1 MTKGIILLG
10 LGPGEPSHLTREA
23 WEHLSAI
30 PEVYLRTRQHP
41 TVAGLPASL
50 TIHSFDDLYDE
61 AQSFEAVYAAIIDQV
76 LTLAQRAEGI
86 TYAVPGSPYVAEAT
100 CPEIRRRALEMG
112 IPIRVIEGLSFLEP
126 TCTALEID
134 PFPRLMAVDALEL
147 AVSHVPP
154 FPPDVPAL
162 IAQVYSQSVASDV
175 KLTLMAVYP
184 DEHPVRLV
192 HAAGTAAQLIEDL
205 PLFEVDRSPHIGL
218 LTSLYV
224 PPLPVSTSFEAFQ
237 EVIAQLRAP
246 DGCPWDREQDHQT
259 LRKHLLE
266 EAYEALEAMDADDP
280 AAMCEELG
288 DLLLQIVLHA
298 QIGEEY
304 GEFRMR
310 DILTGI
316 HDKIVRR
323 HPHIFSDVEV
333 SGSKGVVQN
342 WERIKQE
349 ERVAAGGD
357 KVKGMLD
364 GVPLALPGLVQ
375 AQELQD
381 RAARVGFDWAT
392 IDPVW
397 EKVMEELAEVREA
410 DDDAS
415 VAAELGDLLFVVVN
429 LIRWYKQ
436 DAEAV
441 LRYANQ
447 KFRRRFAHI
456 EARAHEMGKSL
467 QDMTLADMDALWDE
481 AKLAGL

>member
-1 MTKGIILLG
+1 MTNGIILLG
-10 LGPGEPSHLTREA
+10 LGPGDPSQLTREA
-23 WEHLSAI
+23 WEHLSTI
-30 PEVYLRTRQHP
+30 PEIYLRTRQHP

-50 TIHSFDDLYDE
+50 TIHSFDDLYE
-61 AQSFEAVYAAIIDQV
+61 GAQSFEAVYAGIVEQV
-76 LTLAQRAEGI
+76 LILGKLAEGV

-112 IPIRVIEGLSFLEP
+112 IPVRVIEGLSFLEP

-134 PFPRLMAVDALEL
+134 PYPRLMAIDALEL
-147 AVSHVPP
+147 AASHVPC
-154 FPPDVPAL
+154 FPPDVPVL

-175 KLTLMAVYP
+175 KLTLMSVYP

-192 HAAGTAAQLIEDL
+192 HAAGTPEQLIEDL
-205 PLFEVDRSPHIGL
+205 PLFEVDRSSHIGL
-218 LTSLYV
+218 LTSLFV

-237 EVIAQLRAP
+237 EIIAHLRAP

-266 EAYEALEAMDADDP
+266 ETYETLEAMDADDP

-304 GEFRMR
+304 GEFKMR

-316 HDKIVRR
+316 HEKIVRR
-323 HPHIFSDVEV
+323 HPHIFGEVEV

-349 ERVAAGGD
+349 ERAAAGGE

-381 RAARVGFDWAT
+381 RAARVGFDWPD
-392 IDPVW
+392 IQPVW
-397 EKVMEELAEVREA
+397 DKVMEELREVHEA
-410 DDDAS
+410 QDSEQTAG
-415 VAAELGDLLFVVVN
+415 ELGDLLFVVVN

-441 LRYANQ
+441 LRHANQ

-456 EARAHEMGKSL
+456 EGRAREMGKSM
-467 QDMTLADMDALWDE
+467 QDMTLEEMDALWDE

>member
-1 MTKGIILLG
+1 M
-10 LGPGEPSHLTREA
+10 
-23 WEHLSAI
+23 
-30 PEVYLRTRQHP
+30 
-41 TVAGLPASL
+41 
-50 TIHSFDDLYDE
+50 
-61 AQSFEAVYAAIIDQV
+61 
-76 LTLAQRAEGI
+76 
-86 TYAVPGSPYVAEAT
+86 
-100 CPEIRRRALEMG
+100 
-112 IPIRVIEGLSFLEP
+112 
-126 TCTALEID
+126 
-134 PFPRLMAVDALEL
+134 
-147 AVSHVPP
+147 
-154 FPPDVPAL
+154 
-162 IAQVYSQSVASDV
+162 
-175 KLTLMAVYP
+175 
-184 DEHPVRLV
+184 
-192 HAAGTAAQLIEDL
+192 
-205 PLFEVDRSPHIGL
+205 
-218 LTSLYV
+218 
-224 PPLPVSTSFEAFQ
+224 
-237 EVIAQLRAP
+237 
-246 DGCPWDREQDHQT
+246 
-259 LRKHLLE
+259 RKHLLE

-456 EARAHEMGKSL
+456 EARASEMGKSL